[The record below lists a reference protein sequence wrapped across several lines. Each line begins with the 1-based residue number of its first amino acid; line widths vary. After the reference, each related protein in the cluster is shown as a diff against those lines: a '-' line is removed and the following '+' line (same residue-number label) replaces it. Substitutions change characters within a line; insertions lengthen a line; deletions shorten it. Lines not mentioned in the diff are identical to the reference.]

1 MYGSTLWNINCEEHH
16 KLTRSWNTAVK
27 MVWDLPPPTH
37 KNLLEPL
44 SPVPHL
50 ESVLTGRYIGFLQSL
65 AQSCKSVVQLLFHS
79 CYGNIGTNT
88 GQNLKYLK
96 NKHNIVSLKTLI
108 SEKNQIKKL
117 KLYTL
122 PSEESWKL
130 NIIEEISLVKK
141 SYACVHIMHRRACT

>member
-1 MYGSTLWNINCEEHH
+1 MAEF
-16 KLTRSWNTAVK
+16 
-27 MVWDLPPPTH
+27 P
-37 KNLLEPL
+37 
-44 SPVPHL
+44 
-50 ESVLTGRYIGFLQSL
+50 

-79 CYGNIGTNT
+79 CCGNIGTNT

-96 NKHNIVSLKTLI
+96 DKHNIVSLKTLI
-108 SEKNQIKKL
+108 SEKNKIKKL

-141 SYACVHIMHRRACT
+141 SLVEVDFDEKDLDEILFFICTD